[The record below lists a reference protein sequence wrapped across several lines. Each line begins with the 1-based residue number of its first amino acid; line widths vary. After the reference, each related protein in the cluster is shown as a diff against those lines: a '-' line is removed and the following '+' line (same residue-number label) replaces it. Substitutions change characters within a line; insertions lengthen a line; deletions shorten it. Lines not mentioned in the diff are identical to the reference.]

1 MTPFVSEN
9 DLNTNSA
16 VGDPEEERVN
26 LPTADW
32 HHIHDAALDLHR
44 SPSIPVAVERLAAF
58 TEQFSLGKSVRAV
71 LSDES
76 GEGQLLYPRRG
87 YEQTGEAMI
96 NGYQVTFDVKLPD
109 SGSLRIFVDL
119 PANKSIHDQVK
130 LELLLEH
137 FHVAAQHLPSS
148 SK

>member
-16 VGDPEEERVN
+16 VGDTEEERVN

-44 SPSIPVAVERLAAF
+44 SPSIPVAVERLAVF

-76 GEGQLLYPRRG
+76 GEGQLLYPPSL
-87 YEQTGEAMI
+87 EQAEANKI
-96 NGYQVTFDVKLPD
+96 NGYHVTFDVKLPD
-109 SGSLRIFVDL
+109 SGCLRILIDL

-137 FHVAAQHLPSS
+137 FHVAAQHLPISF
-148 SK
+148 